1 MKTSITNNSNSVN
14 DIFSQFILSNPEM
27 ISVRGGEGDPI
38 PNPDHPPVRI

>member
-1 MKTSITNNSNSVN
+1 MKTTITNNFNSEN
-14 DIFSQFILSNPEM
+14 DIFNQFILSNSEM